1 MLLIIGTENCSKCK
15 MTKSIL
21 GNKNID
27 YIYKLNNEISKDEFN
42 KYIEKAKTKGLMNFP
57 LIVRDEEIIVLEDV
71 VS

>member
-21 GNKNID
+21 DNKNID

-42 KYIEKAKTKGLMNFP
+42 KYIEKAKIKGLMNFP
-57 LIVRDEEIIVLEDV
+57 LIVRDEEIIMLNDI
-71 VS
+71 